1 MVVEQRYTL
10 TLPTEVYE
18 ELRTQSEKRSC
29 SIKEMVRMCLKI
41 GLVAVKLEEN
51 PDAGLFI
58 KEKLS
63 DKESI
68 TETRL
73 IIM

>member
-10 TLPTEVYE
+10 TLPTAVYE

-51 PDAGLFI
+51 PDTGLFL

-63 DKESI
+63 DKEGI

-73 IIM
+73 IVV

>member
-18 ELRTQSEKRSC
+18 ELRTQAEKRSC
-29 SIKEMVRMCLKI
+29 SIKEMVRMCLKV
-41 GLVAVKLEEN
+41 GLVAIKYEED
-51 PDAGLFI
+51 PATGLFI

-63 DKESI
+63 DKDGVV
-68 TETRL
+68 ETRL
-73 IIM
+73 IIA